1 VKRGQRDPILP
12 RRGAGGRPRPR
23 AGGDRVGADA
33 RPAHPD
39 KGVDFGHPTRPPSAA
54 TLPLRGRDAAAALA
68 ADRAKALQLT
78 PVSRE
83 TAERLDR
90 FVGLLLERQRG
101 TNLIA
106 ASTVGNLWTRHI
118 ADSLQLVS
126 LAPKARSWVDVG
138 SGAGF
143 PGLIIACA
151 LAGTRAAV
159 HLVESNGK
167 KAAFLRAAQ
176 LLTEAPA
183 VVHQERME
191 ELVRHLPASVDA
203 VCARAVSPL
212 KSLLR
217 LCYPLLGKTAAV
229 GLFPKGQN
237 AELELHEAAKIWN
250 MDAMLVPS
258 RTDPAGRIIVV
269 RDVSPQGRIYNYNS

>member
-1 VKRGQRDPILP
+1 V
-12 RRGAGGRPRPR
+12 GAG
-23 AGGDRVGADA
+23 A
-33 RPAHPD
+33 RSAHPD
-39 KGVDFGHPTRPPSAA
+39 KGVDLGSPTRPPSAA
-54 TLPLRGRDAAAALA
+54 TLPLRGRDSAPLA
-68 ADRAKALQLT
+68 ADRARALELT

-90 FVGLLLERQRG
+90 FVEILLEWQQR
-101 TNLIA
+101 TNLIS
-106 ASTVGNLWTRHI
+106 ASTVAHLWTRHI

-176 LLTEAPA
+176 RLTDAPA

-191 ELVRHLPASVDA
+191 DFVRHIPGPVDV
-203 VCARAVSPL
+203 VCARAVLPL

-237 AELELHEAAKIWN
+237 AQLELEEAAKIWS
-250 MDAMLVPS
+250 MHATLVPS
-258 RTDPAGRIIVV
+258 RTDPASRIVV
-269 RDVSPQGRIYNYNS
+269 VREVSPQGRIYNYNS